1 MSRIGNK
8 HIDLPAGV
16 TVSEDNGFAIVK
28 GPKGELKVKLNKG
41 IQMNVEGTV
50 VSFKRENE
58 TKQVKQNHGTVRANV
73 HNAVVGVS
81 EGYKKTLE
89 MRGIGYKAQ
98 MKGQAVEIWAGYSHT
113 VVINPEEGVK
123 ITLPNATDI
132 EVEGIDK
139 QKVGQTAALI
149 REVRPPEPY
158 LGKGIRYKDE
168 VVITKEG
175 KRAGAGNF
183 WHCRNTKTLS
193 LSF

>member
-16 TVSEDNGFAIVK
+16 TVSEDNGFAVVK
-28 GPKGELKVKLNKG
+28 GPKGELRVKLNHG
-41 IQMNVEGTV
+41 ISMNVEGTV
-50 VSFKRENE
+50 VNFKRAND
-58 TKQVKQNHGTVRANV
+58 TKQIKQNHGTTRANV

-81 EGYKKTLE
+81 EGYKRTLE

-98 MKGQAVEIWAGYSHT
+98 MKGQSVEIWAGYSHT
-113 VVINPEEGVK
+113 IVIKPEEGVK
-123 ITLPNATDI
+123 ISLPNATDI

-149 REVRPPEPY
+149 RGVRPPEPY
-158 LGKGIRYKDE
+158 LGKGIRYKNE

-175 KRAGAGNF
+175 KRAGAG
-183 WHCRNTKTLS
+183 K
-193 LSF
+193 

>member
-16 TVSEDNGFAIVK
+16 TVSEDNGFAVVK

-41 IQMNVEGTV
+41 ITMNVEGTV

-58 TKQVKQNHGTVRANV
+58 TKQIKQTHGTVRANV
-73 HNAVVGVS
+73 HNAIVGVS

-98 MKGQAVEIWAGYSHT
+98 MKGKDVEIWAGYSHT
-113 VVINPEEGVK
+113 IVIKPEEGVT

-132 EVEGIDK
+132 EVTGIDK

-175 KRAGAGNF
+175 KRAGAG
-183 WHCRNTKTLS
+183 K
-193 LSF
+193 